1 MNYTKQQIEQEII
14 RILEQGT
21 AAVKKVVDA
30 YAARRTPERDMN
42 WLCIQMGKE
51 FGAILLHADLGKAA
65 IRAGLDGRAMDE
77 KFQTIKEEVAHYQGY
92 YNLLNRTIGKDAP
105 IPVDHIY
112 SYVLANLG
120 PNGIEA
126 DGPMLAQKDR
136 WPANFNYIANMG
148 AYAKGKHPWVARVL
162 GATGEGAAGGWHWA
176 MSQLPPVDD
185 FFREA
190 AKVQKGIA
198 IDELRHGPQELA
210 GICDDYSPDMG
221 IDLPELFRE
230 LRNARYLEVLQ
241 RNEQFLYPMSDDEIE
256 AIRQELMNDAIEPIR
271 VYSQAA

>member
-30 YAARRTPERDMN
+30 YVARRTPERDMN

-65 IRAGLDGRAMDE
+65 IRAGLDGRDMDE

-105 IPVDHIY
+105 IPVEHIY
-112 SYVLANLG
+112 SYVLANVG
-120 PNGIEA
+120 PNGLEP

-148 AYAKGKHPWVARVL
+148 AYAKGKHPWVGRVL
-162 GATGEGAAGGWHWA
+162 SATGEGAAGGWHWA

-185 FFREA
+185 FFKEA

-221 IDLPELFRE
+221 VDLDELFRE
-230 LRNARYLEVLQ
+230 LRHARYLEVLQ

>member
-1 MNYTKQQIEQEII
+1 
-14 RILEQGT
+14 
-21 AAVKKVVDA
+21 
-30 YAARRTPERDMN
+30 MN

-65 IRAGLDGRAMDE
+65 IRAGLDGRDMDE
-77 KFQTIKEEVAHYQGY
+77 KLQTIKEEVAHYQGY

-148 AYAKGKHPWVARVL
+148 AYAKGKHPWVGRVMS
-162 GATGEGAAGGWHWA
+162 ATGEGAAGGWHWA

-230 LRNARYLEVLQ
+230 LRHARYLEVLQ